1 MATECDSPCLAMPT
15 QLRFQRSRAR
25 QEPRARYRGV
35 KGRSA
40 PCRHRDRR
48 HGAHDPSRVSASPKS
63 GRPDLGRAGWL
74 VALACAQKHAPGTA
88 RGNDRSYRRSA
99 TQRACA
105 LATRRYRR
113 YSSWPAVLPVRG
125 YHRVPR
131 QERDPGGPMADHE
144 DSYVKPLLARWWRAG
159 TDRRQGM
166 PRRGSLT
173 LGPVGPPLT
182 ARCPRGVRQRGGAG
196 RGVRSW
202 RGRGSCV
209 GGRRLR
215 GVA

>member
-88 RGNDRSYRRSA
+88 RGNDRSCRRSA

-105 LATRRYRR
+105 LATRRI
-113 YSSWPAVLPVRG
+113 PAILV
-125 YHRVPR
+125 
-131 QERDPGGPMADHE
+131 M
-144 DSYVKPLLARWWRAG
+144 
-159 TDRRQGM
+159 
-166 PRRGSLT
+166 
-173 LGPVGPPLT
+173 
-182 ARCPRGVRQRGGAG
+182 AG
-196 RGVRSW
+196 RPARKGLPPGASAGARPGWPDGRS
-202 RGRGSCV
+202 
-209 GGRRLR
+209 RRLR
-215 GVA
+215 CQAPPCEMVARRHRSPSRDAASRLADARPCRATFDCAVSARG